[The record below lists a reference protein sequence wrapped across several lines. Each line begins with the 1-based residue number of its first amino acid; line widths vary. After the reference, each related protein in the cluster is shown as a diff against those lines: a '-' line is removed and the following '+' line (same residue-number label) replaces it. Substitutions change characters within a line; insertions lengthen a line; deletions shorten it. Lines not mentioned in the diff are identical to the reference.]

1 MLIVPLAGD
10 AIKTAAG
17 LPGKVIGFTNS
28 TENGPS
34 VILEDSTQVP
44 FDEIQKLNAVPVK
57 YVKNAHGYKVLETDG
72 FVKRAYQLP
81 QPGDSVRAN
90 SRINSGIS
98 DEGSR
103 EYEIVRVKL
112 AVKDRES
119 EGILFDVFQPGTE
132 ELIEEISLNSIEDI
146 DHSIFNRSKFLKLY
160 SEYSSKGQAGAP
172 GAAGSTD
179 LSPAETEAAAV

>member
-57 YVKNAHGYKVLETDG
+57 YVKTKSAYRVLETDG

-90 SRINSGIS
+90 NSGIS
-98 DEGSR
+98 DEASR
-103 EYEIVRVKL
+103 EYEIVRLKL

-132 ELIEEISLNSIEDI
+132 ELIEEISLNSIEDV
-146 DHSIFNRSKFLKLY
+146 DHSLFNRSKFLKLY
-160 SEYSSKGQAGAP
+160 SEYASTVPAGDR
-172 GAAGSTD
+172 GTTSSTD
-179 LSPAETEAAAV
+179 LSPDDTEAVAV